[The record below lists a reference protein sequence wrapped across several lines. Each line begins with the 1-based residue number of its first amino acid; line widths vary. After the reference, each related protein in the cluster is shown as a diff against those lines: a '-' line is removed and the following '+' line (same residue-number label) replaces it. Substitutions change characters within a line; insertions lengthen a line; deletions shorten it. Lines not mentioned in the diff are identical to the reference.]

1 MPAEEPRVDEHRT
14 QLSPAADLWRLRPVR
29 YLIVGGFNTLA
40 GYGLGVGL
48 YLALSPA
55 LHILIIG
62 LIANLLA
69 ISLAFTTHKLFVFR
83 TQGGWLAEY
92 ARSYLVYGGSA
103 LVGILALWALVDG
116 WRLPIWIAQ
125 ALVIP
130 ITVVVSYIG
139 HARFTFRR
147 PGCVPLDGPT

>member
-1 MPAEEPRVDEHRT
+1 MHLNAPAN
-14 QLSPAADLWRLRPVR
+14 LWRLRQVR

-48 YLALSPA
+48 YLALSPV

-83 TQGGWLAEY
+83 TRSGWLAEY
-92 ARSYLVYGGSA
+92 GRSYLVYGGSA
-103 LVGILALWALVDG
+103 LVGILALWVLVDG
-116 WRLPIWIAQ
+116 WHLPIWIAQ

-130 ITVVVSYIG
+130 IAVVVSYIG

-147 PGCVPLDGPT
+147 PG